1 MSVVP
6 LKLVTGLVPTFP
18 VSPHPPLAATCQVA
32 LPKASEVRTY
42 PDVGFVER
50 RRPVNAPVQ
59 ATVSK
64 YPGVFVPIPTSPVE
78 ETLILLFPS
87 PSAIIILLERFDA
100 RPVTLAPRIVLAE
113 PVIIHCAVPYQIAVL
128 LLPVETLRRASAP
141 YEVL

>member
-1 MSVVP
+1 MR
-6 LKLVTGLVPTFP
+6 GLVPALP
-18 VSPHPPLAATCQVA
+18 VRPHPPLAAICQVA
-32 LPKASEVRTY
+32 LPEASEVRIY
-42 PDVGFVER
+42 HAVGFVER
-50 RRPVNAPVQ
+50 RRPVNAPVP

-64 YPGVFVPIPTSPVE
+64 YPGVFVPIPTAPVDE
-78 ETLILLFPS
+78 ILILLFPS
-87 PSAIIILLERFDA
+87 PSAIMILLERFDK